1 MWKVMKR
8 LIVPFLGY
16 LVIGG
21 LILGVVSIIAM
32 FGGVYMHLFGFQYES
47 VGTLILF
54 FILVSIISLPLESLA
69 IFLTQFMIRLGLAQ
83 KNYGLV
89 YIFFDVS
96 SCFIAMQ
103 IVDYFMPSIV
113 STRLSILLFALTLSL
128 ITVYLE
134 GKGFS

>member
-69 IFLTQFMIRLGLAQ
+69 IYLTQFMIRLGLAQ